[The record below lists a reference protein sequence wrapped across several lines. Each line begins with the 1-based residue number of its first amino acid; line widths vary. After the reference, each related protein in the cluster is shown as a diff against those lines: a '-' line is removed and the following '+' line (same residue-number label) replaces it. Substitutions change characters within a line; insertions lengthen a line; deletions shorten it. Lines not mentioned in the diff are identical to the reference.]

1 MIAAYHSQLN
11 VSLGSLRLYQ
21 SLNDRIANM
30 VWATTYHCKRA
41 YQNIFVLAAFVI
53 LSRMDDPEGVE
64 SSRKVLTIDGK
75 KPIRRGPVRIE
86 ARNLCFSYPGTTK
99 PVLKD
104 VNLAIEPGES
114 VAIVGFNG
122 GGGSS

>member
-1 MIAAYHSQLN
+1 
-11 VSLGSLRLYQ
+11 
-21 SLNDRIANM
+21 M

-53 LSRMDDPEGVE
+53 LSRMDSPVEGGRARALTVE
-64 SSRKVLTIDGK
+64 GEKST
-75 KPIRRGPVRIE
+75 RRGPVRIE

-99 PVLKD
+99 PVLKH
-104 VNLAIEPGES
+104 VNLTIEPGES

-122 GGGSS
+122 GGGVVW